1 MNGNINNLI
10 CWMEDDIQ
18 KWAMIKNKDFQE
30 FGMELLTNK
39 KIDPHTIFI
48 IPEHSILS
56 GLWLSLDTHKNKR
69 VDFFHFYED
78 FGKPY
83 EKPKVSKENEEFVR
97 KKRSKSDTKYGF
109 ISPDGRYFHCEYQG
123 HSSLADK
130 ICYGLVETNNPERY
144 LEEQGW
150 CKIFKPLFDNKYS
163 IYIGGKHTI
172 TDAQMKTL
180 IKMKLDT
187 ANGISEMLY
196 KDKNDFSDLYDYE

>member
-10 CWMEDDIQ
+10 CWMEDDVQ

-56 GLWLSLDTHKNKR
+56 GLWLSPDTHKSKR
-69 VDFFHFYED
+69 VDFFHFHED

-83 EKPKVSKENEEFVR
+83 KKPKISKENEEFVR
-97 KKRSKSDTKYGF
+97 TKRSENDTKYGF
-109 ISPDGRYFHCEYQG
+109 ISPDGRYFHCEHQG
-123 HSSLADK
+123 HSSLADN
-130 ICYGLVETNNPERY
+130 ICFGLIDTNNPERY

-150 CKIFKPLFDNKYS
+150 CKIFKPLFNNKYS

-180 IKMKLDT
+180 TKMKLDT